1 MLTAKLHFRAIKI
14 LEDGVAADIIKI
26 RNQVANK
33 EVRTLGVMLSFS
45 VLQFDLKTLS
55 GKVAYFYRPDM
66 SANLILLLK
75 ERMLIPKPSI
85 ALRQAT
91 AAYIGATGLYIEGSG
106 AVDRVLYTRARQYG
120 QRNGWVQGFEGG
132 SESGGRLHGKY
143 SSNLPH
149 KRIDGMHSFGAIVT
163 LESGRQTF
171 CRGKIS
177 ILLRETSDL
186 SH

>member
-1 MLTAKLHFRAIKI
+1 
-14 LEDGVAADIIKI
+14 
-26 RNQVANK
+26 
-33 EVRTLGVMLSFS
+33 
-45 VLQFDLKTLS
+45 
-55 GKVAYFYRPDM
+55 M
-66 SANLILLLK
+66 SADLTLLPK
-75 ERMLIPKPSI
+75 ERMLIRKPST

-106 AVDRVLYTRARQYG
+106 AVDRVLYTCARQYG

-149 KRIDGMHSFGAIVT
+149 QRIDGMHPFGAIVT
-163 LESGRQTF
+163 LELGRQTF